1 MWQGRHM
8 HSRWIQQ
15 SIGVPAATTHR
26 PLLLCLV
33 TPMYA
38 EEFRVGATARFC
50 CFLLG
55 SAAWGTPLPV
65 RRPLGASLESLG
77 WDRLLPAP

>member
-1 MWQGRHM
+1 
-8 HSRWIQQ
+8 
-15 SIGVPAATTHR
+15 
-26 PLLLCLV
+26 
-33 TPMYA
+33 MYA